1 MHNNLMCRP
10 PAPGWIATLAC
21 LVLAACSSPGKIE
34 GKTDMQETQTSSAAS
49 SVTVSGSVAYLQRI
63 AMPPDAVLTVR
74 VEDVSRA
81 DVSAPVLA
89 KMSESFGERQVPIK
103 FSLQVASAAINPSL
117 SYAVRATIT
126 VGGKLRFTT
135 TRNYAVLTRGAPNNV
150 DLMLD
155 AVQPTAAS
163 GKGNVMAELKN
174 TYWKLIELDGK
185 NITMAPTQAR
195 EVRITLASEG
205 SRLTAFGGC
214 NQLAGGY
221 VQDGS
226 KLRFTQ
232 MMGTLMACES
242 PLMEL
247 ESQVLKMLG
256 ATTSY
261 RIAGGQLTLLGGDQ
275 VLARFE
281 AVYLK

>member
-1 MHNNLMCRP
+1 MSKLISIAM
-10 PAPGWIATLAC
+10 WISALSC
-21 LVLAACSSPGKIE
+21 SVLAACSSPGKIE
-34 GKTDMQETQTSSAAS
+34 GKTDVQAAQTASAAGF
-49 SVTVSGSVAYLQRI
+49 VTVSGTAAYRQRI

-89 KMSESFGERQVPIK
+89 QTSESFGARQVPIK

-126 VGGKLRFTT
+126 VGEELRFTT
-135 TRNYAVLTRGAPNNV
+135 TRNYAVLTRGAPNNI
-150 DLMLD
+150 DLVLD
-155 AVQPTAAS
+155 AVPSAVSS
-163 GKGNVMAELKN
+163 GEAKVMAELKN
-174 TYWKLIELDGK
+174 TYWKLTELDGK
-185 NITMAPTQAR
+185 KISMAPTQAR
-195 EVRITLASEG
+195 EVHITLASEG
-205 SRLTAFGGC
+205 SRLIAFGGC

-242 PLMEL
+242 PFMEL

-261 RIAGGQLTLLGGDQ
+261 RIESEQLTLLGGDQ
-275 VLARFE
+275 MLARFE